1 MATIFP
7 REEKA
12 EALFGEI
19 LKNPEA
25 CHRLIDTF
33 NDSLDMAEVLDA
45 PAVSAQQFAAALFNA
60 YENKD
65 LSAFLMAICQ
75 HSMFDLL
82 RNAALIPFKFNADG
96 QPNPVILTD
105 DAGVLLPN
113 NKFAVSSKVYDRF
126 IRVFQKQEK
135 VKMYLASG
143 YCKYH
148 GYDEGS
154 MDVVEYHYN
163 QHLGLLL
170 IYELP
175 DTVKQKVTEAEAYS
189 TVWDIQMKLQH
200 ALPRSVVYYGQDTL
214 KDGGTRY
221 DELGVFLP
229 LEHFADRLERHVE
242 TATKIV
248 YGEETPCKRTPFIS
262 ALQQNKTQRTVK
274 RFAAFCLIRENG
286 NAAHQVQ

>member
-1 MATIFP
+1 MATIFS

-25 CHRLIDTF
+25 CRRLMDTF
-33 NDSLDMAEVLDA
+33 NDSLDMADVLDA
-45 PAVSAQQFAAALFNA
+45 PTVSAQQFAAALFNA

-65 LSAFLMAICQ
+65 LSAFLMA
-75 HSMFDLL
+75 
-82 RNAALIPFKFNADG
+82 FKFNADG

-248 YGEETPCKRTPFIS
+248 YGE
-262 ALQQNKTQRTVK
+262 
-274 RFAAFCLIRENG
+274 
-286 NAAHQVQ
+286 

>member
-25 CHRLIDTF
+25 CHRLMDTF
-33 NDSLDMAEVLDA
+33 NDSLDMADVLDA
-45 PAVSAQQFAAALFNA
+45 PEISAQQFTTALFNA
-60 YENKD
+60 YANKD

-96 QPNPVILTD
+96 EPNPVILTD
-105 DAGVLLPN
+105 DAGVLLPG
-113 NKFAVSSKVYDRF
+113 NKFAVSTREYDRF
-126 IRVFQKQEK
+126 VRVFKKQAK
-135 VKMYLASG
+135 VKMYLATG

-148 GYDEGS
+148 GYDEDS

-163 QHLGLLL
+163 QHLGVLL

-175 DTVKQKVTEAEAYS
+175 DTVKQKVTGAEACA
-189 TVWDIQMKLQH
+189 TGWDIQMKLQH
-200 ALPRSVVYYGQDTL
+200 ALPRSVVYYGQDSL
-214 KDGGTRY
+214 EEGDTRY

-229 LEHFADRLERHVE
+229 LEHFADRLERHID
-242 TATKIV
+242 TATQIV
-248 YGEETPCKRTPFIS
+248 YGE
-262 ALQQNKTQRTVK
+262 A
-274 RFAAFCLIRENG
+274 
-286 NAAHQVQ
+286 

>member
-25 CHRLIDTF
+25 CHRLMDTF

-154 MDVVEYHYN
+154 MDAVSYT
-163 QHLGLLL
+163 HLDVYKRQQPMCIYISSHHAVQYLLP
-170 IYELP
+170 IGY
-175 DTVKQKVTEAEAYS
+175 QSAYS
-189 TVWDIQMKLQH
+189 NLYW
-200 ALPRSVVYYGQDTL
+200 
-214 KDGGTRY
+214 
-221 DELGVFLP
+221 
-229 LEHFADRLERHVE
+229 FA
-242 TATKIV
+242 
-248 YGEETPCKRTPFIS
+248 
-262 ALQQNKTQRTVK
+262 
-274 RFAAFCLIRENG
+274 
-286 NAAHQVQ
+286 

>member
-1 MATIFP
+1 MATIFS

-25 CHRLIDTF
+25 CRRLMDTF

-82 RNAALIPFKFNADG
+82 RNAALIPLKFNADG

-175 DTVKQKVTEAEAYS
+175 DTVKQKVT
-189 TVWDIQMKLQH
+189 
-200 ALPRSVVYYGQDTL
+200 
-214 KDGGTRY
+214 
-221 DELGVFLP
+221 
-229 LEHFADRLERHVE
+229 
-242 TATKIV
+242 
-248 YGEETPCKRTPFIS
+248 
-262 ALQQNKTQRTVK
+262 
-274 RFAAFCLIRENG
+274 
-286 NAAHQVQ
+286 

>member
-1 MATIFP
+1 MATIFS

-25 CHRLIDTF
+25 CRRLMDTF
-33 NDSLDMAEVLDA
+33 NDSLDMADVLDA
-45 PAVSAQQFAAALFNA
+45 PTMSAQRFAVALFNA

-248 YGEETPCKRTPFIS
+248 YGE
-262 ALQQNKTQRTVK
+262 
-274 RFAAFCLIRENG
+274 
-286 NAAHQVQ
+286 